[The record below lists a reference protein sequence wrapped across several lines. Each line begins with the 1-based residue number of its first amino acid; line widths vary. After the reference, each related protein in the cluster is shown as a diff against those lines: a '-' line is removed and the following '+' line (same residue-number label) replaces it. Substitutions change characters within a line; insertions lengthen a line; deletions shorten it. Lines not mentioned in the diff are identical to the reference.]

1 MSYRNLFGRENDN
14 HETIYLIRLENN
26 NWMHERDSLTDFNEM
41 TNEVQRWSN
50 ENNKYLI
57 RHTIIHN
64 LLLMGKTGTGKTT
77 ISKVIEN
84 PCYVPPNANIYSG
97 TKQISIH
104 SVSTTLN
111 NSNDIF
117 LFNIIDTPGMFDKV
131 KKQNKL
137 VINDKIKR
145 TIDKCI

>member
-1 MSYRNLFGRENDN
+1 MEKYVSMHSCHINY
-14 HETIYLIRLENN
+14 ETENN

>member
-1 MSYRNLFGRENDN
+1 
-14 HETIYLIRLENN
+14 
-26 NWMHERDSLTDFNEM
+26 
-41 TNEVQRWSN
+41 
-50 ENNKYLI
+50 
-57 RHTIIHN
+57 
-64 LLLMGKTGTGKTT
+64 MGKTGTGKTT

-117 LFNIIDTPGMFDKV
+117 LFNIIDTPGMFDK
-131 KKQNKL
+131 
-137 VINDKIKR
+137 
-145 TIDKCI
+145 